1 MWRGFRVPEIPY
13 TGRAFLE
20 PLPSTDASMTTRVVF
35 NQKGGV
41 GKTTIVCN
49 LAAIAASKGLR
60 TLVIDLDTQGNATQ
74 YLTGGAPVRPDRT
87 IGDFFE
93 STLSFSL
100 SPAPF
105 VTYASNTPFENLD
118 IVAADGRL
126 DELAVKLEAKQKIYK
141 FRDALRKLR
150 GYDAVFIDT
159 PPALNFYSR
168 TALIAA
174 DRVLI
179 PFDCDEFAR
188 QALYALLDNV
198 AEIRADHN
206 DELEIEGIVVNQFQ
220 SRSKLPGR
228 IVEELKA
235 EGRPVLDQAL
245 SSSVKVKESH
255 EHYRPLIFLDRGHRV
270 TQEYLAL
277 YDELA
282 AAA

>member
-1 MWRGFRVPEIPY
+1 LI
-13 TGRAFLE
+13 
-20 PLPSTDASMTTRVVF
+20 RVVF

-74 YLTGGAPVRPDRT
+74 YLSGASAQPADRT

-118 IVAADGRL
+118 IVAADPRL

-168 TALIAA
+168 AALIAA

-188 QALYALLDNV
+188 QALYTLIDNIE
-198 AEIRADHN
+198 EIRADRQPVPVP
-206 DELEIEGIVVNQFQ
+206 LEAAG
-220 SRSKLPGR
+220 PAGR
-228 IVEELKA
+228 GTQ
-235 EGRPVLDQAL
+235 GR
-245 SSSVKVKESH
+245 
-255 EHYRPLIFLDRGHRV
+255 RP
-270 TQEYLAL
+270 
-277 YDELA
+277 A
-282 AAA
+282 AAGSDAGQFSARQGIPRKPSPAGVSGPRPSTDPRLSRAV